1 MIKIPSVHY
10 LAIAPV
16 LIYFGA
22 SLALLITSAL
32 RRSRL
37 SASAATSLSVLSSV
51 AVIVVAVFEWLYVSR
66 HGASETV
73 AHAIV
78 LDRFGVLATV
88 AVALGTLLTS
98 LVAKDWAT
106 RSKILGIENQI
117 LILATSAG
125 AIMMAV
131 ANDLIVI
138 FLGLEILSIGL
149 YVLVA
154 MDRHRARSAEAAL
167 KYFLLGG
174 LAAAIFIYG
183 VAILY
188 GATGTTTI
196 STMSLYFATNYL
208 LHPGLA
214 YLGGALVLIAFAFK
228 VAAVPFHNWAPD
240 VYEGAPTPITGYMA
254 AIVKVGAFL
263 GFIRVILSGLGT
275 NLDTW
280 RPILF
285 ALIVLSTVVGAVLG
299 LAQKNVKRLL
309 AYSSINQAGFML
321 LGLWAGTA
329 RGVASTIFFVCTYV
343 PVIIATFAIVGLV
356 SGVSDEAHD
365 IDSYRGLGRRQPW
378 LGAALAVLL
387 LSQLGAPFTLG
398 FFAKFSVVASA
409 LDASGTT
416 LGLVT
421 MLSAAIAAG
430 FYLRW
435 TQLLF
440 ADDKVSQSRV
450 EIPAAT
456 GTVIAIGVATVLIF
470 GVWPTPIMWLCQH
483 ASIAFLP

>member
-10 LAIAPV
+10 FAILPV
-16 LIYFGA
+16 MIYFGA
-22 SLALLITSAL
+22 SLALLVISAL

-37 SASAATSLSVLSSV
+37 SATAATTFSVLSSV
-51 AVIVVAVFEWLYVSR
+51 AVIVVGVFEWLSVSR

-98 LVAKDWAT
+98 LVAQDWAL
-106 RSKILGIENQI
+106 RSRLLGVENQI

-125 AIMMAV
+125 AIMMAM

-254 AIVKVGAFL
+254 AVVKVGAFL

-309 AYSSINQAGFML
+309 AYSSINQAGFMM
-321 LGLWAGTA
+321 LGLWAGTG
-329 RGVASTIFFVCTYV
+329 RGIASTLFFVCTYV

-356 SGVSDEAHD
+356 GGAGDDAHD
-365 IDSYRGLGRRQPW
+365 IEAYRGLGRRQPW
-378 LGAALAVLL
+378 LGAALALLL

-416 LGLVT
+416 LSVVT
-421 MLSAAIAAG
+421 MLSAAIAAV

-435 TQLLF
+435 TQILF
-440 ADDKVSQSRV
+440 ANDPASEARV
-450 EIPAAT
+450 TIPVAT
-456 GTVIAIGVATVLIF
+456 GFVIALGAVAVVVF

>member
-1 MIKIPSVHY
+1 M
-10 LAIAPV
+10 
-16 LIYFGA
+16 
-22 SLALLITSAL
+22 
-32 RRSRL
+32 R
-37 SASAATSLSVLSSV
+37 
-51 AVIVVAVFEWLYVSR
+51 E
-66 HGASETV
+66 
-73 AHAIV
+73 
-78 LDRFGVLATV
+78 
-88 AVALGTLLTS
+88 
-98 LVAKDWAT
+98 
-106 RSKILGIENQI
+106 
-117 LILATSAG
+117 
-125 AIMMAV
+125 
-131 ANDLIVI
+131 
-138 FLGLEILSIGL
+138 
-149 YVLVA
+149 
-154 MDRHRARSAEAAL
+154 
-167 KYFLLGG
+167 
-174 LAAAIFIYG
+174 
-183 VAILY
+183 
-188 GATGTTTI
+188 
-196 STMSLYFATNYL
+196 
-208 LHPGLA
+208 LHEPG
-214 YLGGALVLIAFAFK
+214 F
-228 VAAVPFHNWAPD
+228 
-240 VYEGAPTPITGYMA
+240 
-254 AIVKVGAFL
+254 VKVGAFL

-299 LAQKNVKRLL
+299 LTQKNVKRLL

-329 RGVASTIFFVCTYV
+329 RGVASTLFFVCTYV

-456 GTVIAIGVATVLIF
+456 GTVIALGVATVLIF

>member
-16 LIYFGA
+16 LIFFGA
-22 SLALLITSAL
+22 SLFLLVASAL

-37 SASAATSLSVLSSV
+37 SASAATTFSVLSSA
-51 AVIVVAVFEWLYVSR
+51 AVLVVTVFQWLYVSH

-78 LDRFGVLATV
+78 LDRFGVLATG
-88 AVALGTLLTS
+88 AIALGTALS
-98 LVAKDWAT
+98 ALVARDWAIRT
-106 RSKILGIENQI
+106 KLLGVENHI
-117 LILATSAG
+117 LIMATSAG
-125 AIMMAV
+125 AIMMAI
-131 ANDLIVI
+131 ANDLIVV

-154 MDRHRARSAEAAL
+154 MDRHRSRSAEAAL

-183 VAILY
+183 VALLY

-196 STMSLYFATNYL
+196 STMSLFFATNYL

-214 YLGGALVLIAFAFK
+214 YVGGALVLVAFGFK
-228 VAAVPFHNWAPD
+228 VAVVPFHNWAPD

-254 AIVKVGAFL
+254 AVVKVGAFI

-285 ALIVLSTVVGAVLG
+285 ALIVLSTVVGASIG

-329 RGVASTIFFVCTYV
+329 RGIASTLFFVITYV

-356 SGVSDEAHD
+356 GGSNDEGHD
-365 IDSYRGLGRRQPW
+365 IEAYRGLGRRQPW

-398 FFAKFSVVASA
+398 FFAKFSVVASV
-409 LDASGTT
+409 LDAGGVT
-416 LGLVT
+416 LGVVT
-421 MLSAAIAAG
+421 MVSAAIAAV

-435 TQLLF
+435 TQF
-440 ADDKVSQSRV
+440 MFEDVKSAGPRV
-450 EIPAAT
+450 EVPRAT
-456 GTVIAIGVATVLIF
+456 GFVIAFGSALVVIF
-470 GVWPTPIMWLCQH
+470 GIWPTPIMWLCQH

>member
-16 LIYFGA
+16 LIFFGA
-22 SLALLITSAL
+22 SLALLVTSAL

-37 SASAATSLSVLSSV
+37 SATAATVFSATCSL
-51 AVIVVAVFEWLYVSR
+51 AVVVVAVFQWLYVSQ
-66 HGASETV
+66 HGASETIS
-73 AHAIV
+73 HAIV
-78 LDRFGVLATV
+78 LDRFGSMATV
-88 AVALGTLLTS
+88 AVALGTLLTI
-98 LVAKDWAT
+98 LVARDWAIRT
-106 RSKILGIENQI
+106 KLLGIENHI
-117 LILATSAG
+117 LIMATSAG

-131 ANDLIVI
+131 ANDLVVI

-174 LAAAIFIYG
+174 LAAAVFIYG

-196 STMSLYFATNYL
+196 STMSLFFAANYL

-214 YLGGALVLIAFAFK
+214 YLGGALILIAFAFK

-254 AIVKVGAFL
+254 AVVKVGAFL

-280 RPILF
+280 RPLLF
-285 ALIVLSTVVGAVLG
+285 ALIVLSTIVGASVG
-299 LAQKNVKRLL
+299 LTQRNVKRLL

-321 LGLWAGTA
+321 LGLWAGTG
-329 RGVASTIFFVCTYV
+329 RGIASTLFFVCTYV

-356 SGVSDEAHD
+356 GGATDDQHD
-365 IDSYRGLGRRQPW
+365 IESYRGLGRRQPW
-378 LGAALAVLL
+378 LGAALALLL

-398 FFAKFSVVASA
+398 FFAKFSVVAA
-409 LDASGTT
+409 VMDAGGTT
-416 LGLVT
+416 LGVIT
-421 MLSAAIAAG
+421 MISAAIAAA

-435 TQLLF
+435 TQILF
-440 ADDKVSQSRV
+440 ADPEPDQARLKV
-450 EIPAAT
+450 PGAT
-456 GTVIAIGVATVLIF
+456 GFVIAFGVAVVVVF
-470 GVWPTPIMWLCQH
+470 GIWPTPIMWLCQH
-483 ASIAFLP
+483 AAISFLP

>member
-10 LAIAPV
+10 LAVAPV
-16 LIYFGA
+16 LIFFGA
-22 SLALLITSAL
+22 SLLLLVISAL

-37 SASAATSLSVLSSV
+37 TATTATVVSACASLAVGIV
-51 AVIVVAVFEWLYVSR
+51 AIYQWLYVSH
-66 HGASETV
+66 HGASETI

-78 LDRFGVLATV
+78 LDRFGVMATT
-88 AVALGTLLTS
+88 AVALGTLLTV
-98 LVAKDWAT
+98 LVAKDWALRT
-106 RSKILGIENQI
+106 KLQGVENQI

-125 AIMMAV
+125 AIMMAT
-131 ANDLIVI
+131 ANDLVVI

-183 VAILY
+183 VALLY

-196 STMSLYFATNYL
+196 STMSLFFATNYL

-214 YLGGALVLIAFAFK
+214 YVGGALVLIAFAFK

-240 VYEGAPTPITGYMA
+240 VYEGAPTPVTGYMA
-254 AIVKVGAFL
+254 AVVKVGAFL

-280 RPILF
+280 RPLLF
-285 ALIVLSTVVGAVLG
+285 GLIVLSTVVGASVG
-299 LAQKNVKRLL
+299 LAQRNVKRIL

-321 LGLWAGTA
+321 LGLWAGSA
-329 RGVASTIFFVCTYV
+329 RGVASTLFFVFTYA
-343 PVIIATFAIVGLV
+343 PVIIATFAIVALV
-356 SGVSDEAHD
+356 GGVNDEDHD
-365 IDSYRGLGRRQPW
+365 IESYRGLARRQPL
-378 LGAALAVLL
+378 LGAALTVLL

-398 FFAKFSVVASA
+398 FFAKFSVVASV
-409 LDASGTT
+409 LDTSGTT
-416 LGLVT
+416 LGVIT
-421 MLSAAIAAG
+421 MVSAAIAAV

-435 TQLLF
+435 MQIMF
-440 ADDKVSQSRV
+440 ADSSSTQTSVKVPGAS
-450 EIPAAT
+450 A
-456 GTVIAIGVATVLIF
+456 TVIGFGALVVVVF

-483 ASIAFLP
+483 AALAFLP